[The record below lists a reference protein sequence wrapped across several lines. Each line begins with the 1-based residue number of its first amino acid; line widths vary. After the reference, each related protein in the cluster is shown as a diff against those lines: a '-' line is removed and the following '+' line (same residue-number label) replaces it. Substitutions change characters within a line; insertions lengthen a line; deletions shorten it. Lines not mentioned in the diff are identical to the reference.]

1 MVRGRISQS
10 PRRGGRGKI
19 EGQIFD
25 GGREAVKGKPR
36 RSKGGQRLATED
48 ARQPSG
54 AVDVAAGERKTRDGS
69 TNGLKAEARKRG
81 LIRPLGARLGT
92 GAESK
97 REKGGANRAKC
108 RLEDFRLEEMI
119 EWHSTTVMEASED
132 ESLIGG
138 ISGARLSAGGEL
150 GREKGGAD

>member
-1 MVRGRISQS
+1 MENRSLTGAGKPSRENPVEVRGDN
-10 PRRGGRGKI
+10 G
-19 EGQIFD
+19 
-25 GGREAVKGKPR
+25 
-36 RSKGGQRLATED
+36 LATED

-54 AVDVAAGERKTRDGS
+54 AVDVAAGERKTQDGL
-69 TNGLKAEARKRG
+69 TNGFKAEARKRG

-92 GAESK
+92 GADSK
-97 REKGGANRAKC
+97 REKGGANRVKC
-108 RLEDFRLEEMI
+108 GLEDFCLEEMI
-119 EWHSTTVMEASED
+119 KWHSTTVMEALEG

>member
-1 MVRGRISQS
+1 M
-10 PRRGGRGKI
+10 
-19 EGQIFD
+19 
-25 GGREAVKGKPR
+25 
-36 RSKGGQRLATED
+36 ATKD

-54 AVDVAAGERKTRDGS
+54 AVDVAAGERKTRDGL

-81 LIRPLGARLGT
+81 SIQPSGAQLGT
-92 GAESK
+92 GVKSE

-108 RLEDFRLEEMI
+108 GLEDFRLEEMI
-119 EWHSTTVMEASED
+119 EWHSTTVMEALED